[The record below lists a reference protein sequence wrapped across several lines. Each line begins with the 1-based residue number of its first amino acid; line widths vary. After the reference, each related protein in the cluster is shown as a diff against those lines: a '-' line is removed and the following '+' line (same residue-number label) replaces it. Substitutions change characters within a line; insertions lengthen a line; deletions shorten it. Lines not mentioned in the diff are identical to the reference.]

1 MSVLTIRG
9 TLGSGAPEI
18 GKEVAEK
25 LNIHYIDREIIA
37 AVAAR
42 LHRSKDIVVEKEMPP
57 GTLSGRIAEALE
69 LSGASEVAYMPSWE
83 IPPGDR
89 TYLAGLETVIKELAR
104 SQAVIIRGRGS
115 QFILKDQPGVMHI
128 LIVAPFDIR
137 LKRVMDSMLL
147 DEEKAR
153 KEMERFDS
161 SRHEFTKRYFH
172 AALEDPLNYDL
183 VINTEN
189 ITFEKATSIIIN
201 NLPSTKKAK

>member
-1 MSVLTIRG
+1 
-9 TLGSGAPEI
+9 
-18 GKEVAEK
+18 
-25 LNIHYIDREIIA
+25 
-37 AVAAR
+37 
-42 LHRSKDIVVEKEMPP
+42 
-57 GTLSGRIAEALE
+57 
-69 LSGASEVAYMPSWE
+69 
-83 IPPGDR
+83 
-89 TYLAGLETVIKELAR
+89 
-104 SQAVIIRGRGS
+104 
-115 QFILKDQPGVMHI
+115 
-128 LIVAPFDIR
+128 
-137 LKRVMDSMLL
+137 MLL